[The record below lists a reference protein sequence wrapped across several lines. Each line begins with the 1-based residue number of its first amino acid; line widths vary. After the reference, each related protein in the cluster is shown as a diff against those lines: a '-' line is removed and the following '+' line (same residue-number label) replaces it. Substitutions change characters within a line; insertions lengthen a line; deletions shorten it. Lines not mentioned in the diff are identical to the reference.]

1 MPNSYC
7 KTLGAFFRLVG
18 VDTMNL
24 CIYAFFK
31 MVYES
36 FCRNPFSITTKFF
49 MRNFAKLAVIVFVTY
64 LLQENKINT
73 EKFERLKI
81 F

>member
-1 MPNSYC
+1 
-7 KTLGAFFRLVG
+7 
-18 VDTMNL
+18 
-24 CIYAFFK
+24 
-31 MVYES
+31 
-36 FCRNPFSITTKFF
+36 
-49 MRNFAKLAVIVFVTY
+49 MRNFAKLAVIVFVIY

>member
-1 MPNSYC
+1 
-7 KTLGAFFRLVG
+7 
-18 VDTMNL
+18 
-24 CIYAFFK
+24 
-31 MVYES
+31 MVYGS

-49 MRNFAKLAVIVFVTY
+49 MRNFAKLAVIVFVIY